1 VKSEKT
7 LQRYFRYP
15 LAAALTL
22 CLILS
27 GLSAGVLQAAQ
38 NESKATIAVLSHTD
52 FLPDATGVYGKRS
65 RHGDMKMAGGDG
77 HVRQRIGQDE
87 AYDNVDREHGYDA
100 EAVGLPEVLADA
112 ILEQLT
118 RSNRFTPVERK
129 ALRTAILEQ
138 RFGQQLQKSY
148 LDKSLDS
155 LIQSTDTM
163 GVGGGIAAGSMV
175 AGAKTSDMLRDFR
188 DLGTAIGAQYL
199 VLGNLH
205 KLGSK
210 TVSKAVPFSDRG
222 RTVNK
227 KISEARLKLRVIDAA
242 SSTVLGADSLNV
254 KVSAMLLDTGEG
266 VADDFAFMDSVARQ
280 AAVKILD
287 IIFPAR
293 VVSANPLI
301 ISRGSNDNIKAGDR
315 FIIYR
320 EGKAITEPS
329 TGAVIAHLKE
339 TIGDVQVTR
348 VDETIAFV
356 EPGQAGQ
363 FKVGDLAKLQT
374 PEPVAASVPTRAAAP
389 IQPGAARQP
398 GQLPVVAIGLVKAG
412 START
417 GAGSGEHVALF
428 TDTIISKLVQSK
440 RFKVID
446 RQEVDQL
453 LDEQTAQAIAENR
466 DLPSAMGT
474 LKGCDYIVLGAI
486 QNFSRE
492 ETSIKLPNSS
502 RIITV
507 LDGYAEGNMRIVDAR
522 SGDIIESRKIS
533 VQQQQEIQAGEERL
547 TAALADAFAS
557 RVVANLLNAI
567 YPIKIAAVAPDGSL
581 YINRGTD
588 GELRAGATLEVFR
601 QGQKIIDPDTGVELG
616 SMDSTVGT
624 LQLSKVEDN
633 RSIGRMISGNAPLAS
648 DLLKLV
654 TNGQD
659 TAAPGGS
666 VHTGGT
672 LPGAAAGAVT
682 AAPAGVG
689 QAPTVKGRATLAL
702 MKISLNAR
710 KKFDDASRVSGIQEG
725 TMDQITDNLVDALAK
740 TNRFNMMERRQIDQL
755 IDEKV
760 FQVASQGG
768 DIRQYL
774 KEVQGS
780 DYLVIGELTN
790 FYLHT
795 VRKKV
800 PYVDEIEVQ
809 QTGFIEGNLRIVD
822 GHTSKIIATEKV
834 RIKKKFRNLGFEE
847 IRTRL
852 IDIFVHDAAAAIVQ
866 RIYPIKVLAA
876 LPDGTIY
883 LNRGTD
889 GGVREG
895 LLYSVQRPGQELID
909 PDSGVSFGTADT
921 EIGTLVTTA
930 VEGSRSRAKMV
941 SGEMAIKGDI
951 LRNPRPAPK
960 KQAPKMEFNW

>member
-1 VKSEKT
+1 MKPFKLSQQFFYT
-7 LQRYFRYP
+7 LSP
-15 LAAALTL
+15 IILGIVLLAA
-22 CLILS
+22 
-27 GLSAGVLQAAQ
+27 GLPVTIHAAQ
-38 NESKATIAVLSHTD
+38 GETKATIAVLSHTD

-77 HVRQRIGQDE
+77 HVRQRMGQDE
-87 AYDNVDREHGYDA
+87 AYDNVNRQHGYDA

-163 GVGGGIAAGSMV
+163 GVGGGIAATPMV

-188 DLGTAIGAQYL
+188 DLGSAVGAQYL

-222 RTVNK
+222 RTVEK

-242 SSTVLGADSLNV
+242 SSTVIGADSLNV

-266 VADDFAFMDSVARQ
+266 IEDDFAFMDAVARQ

-301 ISRGSNDNIKAGDR
+301 ISRGSNDNVKPGDR
-315 FIIYR
+315 FTIYR

-339 TIGDVQVTR
+339 TIGAVQVVK

-356 EPGQAGQ
+356 EPAQPGQ
-363 FKVGDLAKLQT
+363 FQVGDLAKPDT
-374 PEPVAASVPTRAAAP
+374 PEPAAMQPQAQAAVP
-389 IQPGAARQP
+389 IQAQAGSQP

-417 GAGSGEHVALF
+417 GAGSDEHVALF
-428 TDTIISKLVQSK
+428 TDSVISKLVQSR

-474 LKGCDYIVLGAI
+474 LKGCDYLVLGAL
-486 QNFSRE
+486 QNFSQE

-502 RIITV
+502 RVMTV
-507 LDGYAEGNMRIVDAR
+507 LDGYAEGNMRIVDVR

-533 VQQQQEIQAGEERL
+533 VKQQQEIQAGEERL

-567 YPIKIAAVAPDGSL
+567 YPIKIAAVAPDGSI
-581 YINRGTD
+581 YINRGAD
-588 GELRAGATLEVFR
+588 GELRTGATLEVFR

-616 SMDSTVGT
+616 SMDSSVGT

-633 RSIGRMISGNAPLAS
+633 RSIGRMVSGNMPQGG
-648 DLLKLV
+648 DLLKLIN
-654 TNGQD
+654 NGQD
-659 TAAPGGS
+659 TAAPAGA
-666 VHTGGT
+666 VRTGGA
-672 LPGAAAGAVT
+672 LPGTGAGAVT
-682 AAPAGVG
+682 AGSAMPG
-689 QAPTVKGRATLAL
+689 QPQAARSKATLAL

-710 KKFDDASRVSGIQEG
+710 KTFNDSSRVSAIQAG
-725 TMDQITDNLVDALAK
+725 TMDQITDTLVDALAK
-740 TNRFNMMERRQIDQL
+740 TNRFDMMERRQIDQL
-755 IDEKV
+755 IDEKI
-760 FQVASQGG
+760 FQAASQGG

-774 KEVQGS
+774 KELQGS
-780 DYLVIGELTN
+780 DYLIIGELTN

-800 PYVDEIEVQ
+800 PYTDEVEVQ
-809 QTGFIEGNLRIVD
+809 LTGFIEGNLRIVD
-822 GHTSKIIATEKV
+822 GHSSKIIATEKI
-834 RIKKKFRNLGFEE
+834 RIKKKFRNLGIEE

-883 LNRGTD
+883 LNRGAD
-889 GGVREG
+889 GGVQPG
-895 LLYSVQRPGQELID
+895 HLYSVQRPGQELID

-921 EIGTLVTTA
+921 EIGTLQITT
-930 VEGSRSRAKMV
+930 VEVARSRAKMV
-941 SGEMAIKGDI
+941 SGAMAMKGDI
-951 LRNPRPAPK
+951 LRQARPAPK
-960 KQAPKMEFNW
+960 KQAPKVKVSW